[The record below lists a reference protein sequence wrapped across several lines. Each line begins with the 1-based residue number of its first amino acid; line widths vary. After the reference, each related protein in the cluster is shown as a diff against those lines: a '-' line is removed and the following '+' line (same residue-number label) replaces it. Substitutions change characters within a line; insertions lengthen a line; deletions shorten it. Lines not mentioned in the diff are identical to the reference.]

1 MFVLI
6 YINRVIIRSPYIIYA
21 REMTPYTE
29 PPEKET
35 TFTLIFHRNRS
46 MKLLTGQK
54 ETMNPGIRPQIR
66 TFATQNEK
74 DGGVKAQL
82 SQPNTHA
89 FVTFDLSQQISRL
102 KSTDLTT

>member
-1 MFVLI
+1 MFVLM
-6 YINRVIIRSPYIIYA
+6 YINTVVIHSPYIIYA

-35 TFTLIFHRNRS
+35 AFTLIFHRNRS

-54 ETMNPGIRPQIR
+54 ETKKPGIRPQIR
-66 TFATQNEK
+66 AFATPIEK

-82 SQPNTHA
+82 SQPNTYA
-89 FVTFDLSQQISRL
+89 FVTYGLSQQIFRL
-102 KSTDLTT
+102 KSTVLTT

>member
-6 YINRVIIRSPYIIYA
+6 YINTGIIHSPYIIYA
-21 REMTPYTE
+21 REMTPHPE
-29 PPEKET
+29 PPEKKT
-35 TFTLIFHRNRS
+35 TSTLIFHRNRS

-54 ETMNPGIRPQIR
+54 ETKNPGIRPQIR
-66 TFATQNEK
+66 AFATQNEK
-74 DGGVKAQL
+74 DGVAKAQV

-89 FVTFDLSQQISRL
+89 FVTFDLSQQIFRL

>member
-6 YINRVIIRSPYIIYA
+6 YINMAIIHSPYIIYA
-21 REMTPYTE
+21 REMTPHTE

-54 ETMNPGIRPQIR
+54 EIMNLGIRPQIHA
-66 TFATQNEK
+66 FATQIEK
-74 DGGVKAQL
+74 DGGAKAQL
-82 SQPNTHA
+82 SQPNTYA
-89 FVTFDLSQQISRL
+89 FVTFDLSQQIFRL

>member
-1 MFVLI
+1 
-6 YINRVIIRSPYIIYA
+6 
-21 REMTPYTE
+21 MTPHPK

-35 TFTLIFHRNRS
+35 TFTLFFHRNRS

-54 ETMNPGIRPQIR
+54 ETKNPGIRPQIR
-66 TFATQNEK
+66 AFATQNEK

-82 SQPNTHA
+82 SQPNTYA
-89 FVTFDLSQQISRL
+89 FVTYDLSQQIFRL